1 MGNNCRNFK
10 VNSKQPYST
19 KESTTKPSY
28 VTLHNENDS
37 SNTERTGVGNH
48 LNTTDTGSSSGWPTC
63 AASSSRPTGTDSLDS
78 LTALDEV
85 AVKICGLITENEA
98 FRQII
103 TDAVS
108 IAFQKNLNSLEKKIN
123 SLKDENQFLRQ
134 QVEAQEQYSRRNCLL
149 IHGLPPSQ
157 SPTNNDDIIK
167 TFIKDKLNITILD
180 CDIDRCHRLGG
191 AGEPIIIKFARHNIK
206 SLVYK
211 NKKKLKGSE
220 YLITESLTKTRK
232 YCLEQLK
239 ELRKSG
245 VISSYWTLDG
255 EIYYID
261 SNNNNKKIHLK
272 SLSVE
277 DIEVVEI
284 KT

>member
-1 MGNNCRNFK
+1 MQCLLLFK
-10 VNSKQPYST
+10 
-19 KESTTKPSY
+19 
-28 VTLHNENDS
+28 
-37 SNTERTGVGNH
+37 
-48 LNTTDTGSSSGWPTC
+48 
-63 AASSSRPTGTDSLDS
+63 
-78 LTALDEV
+78 
-85 AVKICGLITENEA
+85 
-98 FRQII
+98 
-103 TDAVS
+103 
-108 IAFQKNLNSLEKKIN
+108 KNLNSLEKKIN

-191 AGEPIIIKFARHNIK
+191 AGGPIIIKFARHNIK

-211 NKKKLKGSE
+211 NTKKLKGSE

-232 YCLEQLK
+232 YCLGQLK
-239 ELRKSG
+239 GLRKSG
-245 VISSYWTLDG
+245 VISSYWTLDD
-255 EIYYID
+255 EIYYIHR
-261 SNNNNKKIHLK
+261 NNNNKTIHLK
-272 SLSVE
+272 SLNVE